1 MADFSGITATEAEI
15 DQKSGANV
23 SAAFTSDMKTASL
36 LHAESFLN
44 GETRFNWSDWY
55 ATGSASG
62 GVPNSDVKSIITAYT
77 ASWVAS
83 DAINYDL
90 DAIGRGAANL
100 MLNYLRDIMQRAIA
114 TLKDKSTNQ
123 AWIKENA

>member
-1 MADFSGITATEAEI
+1 MAFTGITATEAEI

-23 SAAFTSDMKTASL
+23 SLAFTDTMKTQSL
-36 LHAESFLN
+36 LQAESYLN

-55 ATGSASG
+55 GTS
-62 GVPNSDVKSIITAYT
+62 PNVDVKYIITAYT

-83 DAINYDL
+83 DAINYDI
-90 DAIGRGAANL
+90 DTIGRGTANL
-100 MLNYLRDIMQRAIA
+100 MLNVLRDIMQRAIE
-114 TLKDKSTNQ
+114 TLKNKSNNQ